1 MIAKTPAKMTL
12 KQALFRLATRP
23 VDLLIRRWNWK
34 AAFFSSLI
42 RGIIF
47 LLANLTSGWRAAV
60 GAMLAEWCYRALTS
74 GFYGAMTQTLG
85 ETEPEWQG
93 ALAAMILLPLSSH
106 SLEFLVH
113 WLRHTPHLKAS
124 IISSM
129 SFTVVSTLFNF
140 YAMRRGTMRVGKN
153 CASLGQDMRA
163 MPRMIGGFLAVIPM
177 WAVRSLR
184 SAPARGSEA

>member
-1 MIAKTPAKMTL
+1 MTL
-12 KQALFRLATRP
+12 KQALFSLCNRP
-23 VDLLIRRWNWK
+23 VELLVRRWNWK

-47 LLANLTSGWRAAV
+47 LIANLRSGWQAAV
-60 GAMLAEWCYRALTS
+60 GAMLAEWCYRAFTS

-93 ALAAMILLPLSSH
+93 AVAAMVLLPLSSH

-129 SFTVVSTLFNF
+129 SFTVISTLFNF
-140 YAMRRGTMRVGKN
+140 YAMRRGTMTVGRN
-153 CASLGQDMRA
+153 CATLGEDMRA
-163 MPRMIGGFLAVIPM
+163 MPRVIGGFLAVIPL
-177 WAVRSLR
+177 WVLRSL
-184 SAPARGSEA
+184 RGSEA

>member
-1 MIAKTPAKMTL
+1 MTL
-12 KQALFRLATRP
+12 KKALYSLATRP
-23 VDLLIRRWNWK
+23 VDLLVRRWNWK

-47 LLANLTSGWRAAV
+47 LLANLRSGWHAAL
-60 GAMLAEWCYRALTS
+60 GAMVAEWTFRALTS

-93 ALAAMILLPLSSH
+93 AAAAIILLPLSSH

-113 WLRHTPHLKAS
+113 WLRHTPNLKTS

-129 SFTVVSTLFNF
+129 SFTAISTLFNF
-140 YAMRRGTMRVGKN
+140 YAMRRGTMVVGEN
-153 CASLGQDMRA
+153 SATLGQDMRA
-163 MPRMIGGFLAVIPM
+163 MPRMIGGFLAVIPLRV
-177 WAVRSLR
+177 ARSL
-184 SAPARGSEA
+184 RGSEA

>member
-1 MIAKTPAKMTL
+1 MTL
-12 KQALFRLATRP
+12 KEALYSLATRP
-23 VDLLIRRWNWK
+23 VDLLVRRWNWK

-47 LLANLTSGWRAAV
+47 FVANLRSGWHAAI
-60 GAMLAEWCYRALTS
+60 GAMLAEWTYRALTS

-93 ALAAMILLPLSSH
+93 ALAAMVLLPLSSH

-129 SFTVVSTLFNF
+129 IFTVFSTLFNF
-140 YAMRRGTMRVGKN
+140 YAMRRGTMVVGKN
-153 CASLGQDMRA
+153 CRTLGQDMRE
-163 MPRMIGGFLAVIPM
+163 MPRVIGGFLAVIPL
-177 WAVRSLR
+177 WIARSL
-184 SAPARGSEA
+184 RGSEA